1 MQFTVP
7 QFIDIENK
15 IIGPISVRQFITLMV
30 AAILIYVSYE
40 LFSPINFWLAMFNAV
55 LIFAFFGTLA
65 FLKISG
71 RPFHYFL
78 LNLFNTVKD
87 PRLRVWSKE
96 FSKADMVFKEEK
108 AIPPKVIP
116 KKPPLSLSRL
126 SRLSLIV
133 DTGGAY
139 QEEGIFEENASD
151 YGNQSILIKEKKK

>member
-7 QFIDIENK
+7 QFIDIESK
-15 IIGPISVRQFITLMV
+15 IIGPISARQFIILLV
-30 AAILIYVSYE
+30 AGILIYVNYE
-40 LFSPINFWLAMFNAV
+40 IFSPINLWLALFNSV
-55 LIFAFFGTLA
+55 VIFAFFGTLA
-65 FLKISG
+65 FLRISG

-78 LNLFNTVKD
+78 LNLFNVLKD

-96 FSKADMVFKEEK
+96 FSKVDLVFKEEK
-108 AIPPKVIP
+108 TLPPKVIP

-139 QEEGIFEENASD
+139 QEEGIFENNAVD
-151 YGNQSILIKEKKK
+151 SINLSEGKEKRK